1 MKNIDFNNLP
11 RHIAIIMDGNGRW
24 AQKHCFGRIYGH
36 KKGAQ
41 TVKLIVRACREIG
54 IKYLTMYTFSMENW
68 NRPVSEVQ
76 AVMMLVEKYLRSG
89 EQEMLENNIRLTSIG
104 NLESLKDPLK
114 KTLYESIEKTSQN
127 TGMTLILALSYGG
140 RDEIVEATKK
150 LLHDVMTGNVSSQ
163 EVTKEVFASYLYTTA
178 IPDPDLIIRTSGEYR
193 LSNFL
198 LWQSAY
204 TELYFT
210 DVLWPE
216 FTRKDL
222 LKAIADYQ
230 QRQRRFGLTA
240 EQIKKDFD

>member
-1 MKNIDFNNLP
+1 
-11 RHIAIIMDGNGRW
+11 
-24 AQKHCFGRIYGH
+24 
-36 KKGAQ
+36 
-41 TVKLIVRACREIG
+41 
-54 IKYLTMYTFSMENW
+54 MENW

-114 KTLYESIEKTSQN
+114 KTLYESIKKTSQN

-150 LLHDVMTGNVSSQ
+150 LLHDVMAGKVSSQ
-163 EVTKEVFASYLYTTA
+163 EVTKEVFASYLYTAA

-222 LKAIADYQ
+222 LEAIADYQ
-230 QRQRRFGLTA
+230 QRQRRFGLTG